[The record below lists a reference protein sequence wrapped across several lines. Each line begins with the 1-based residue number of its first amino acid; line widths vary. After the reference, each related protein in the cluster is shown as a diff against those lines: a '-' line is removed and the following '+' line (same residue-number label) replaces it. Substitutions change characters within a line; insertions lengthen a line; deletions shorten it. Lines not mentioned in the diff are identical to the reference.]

1 MILEI
6 LQQYLHT
13 TLTLVSIIHISKSM
27 EYISYIRVFYVKPAA
42 GNMKVTFLYLLDE
55 YLLRVIANG
64 KHFLYNVV
72 LGGRHV
78 MIIT

>member
-1 MILEI
+1 
-6 LQQYLHT
+6 
-13 TLTLVSIIHISKSM
+13 M

>member
-6 LQQYLHT
+6 LPQYLHT
-13 TLTLVSIIHISKSM
+13 TLTVVAIIHISNST
-27 EYISYIRVFYVKPAA
+27 ECISYIRVFYVKPAA
-42 GNMKVTFLYLLDE
+42 GNMKLTFLYLLDE
-55 YLLRVIANG
+55 YLLRVIAYG

-72 LGGRHV
+72 FRGRHV